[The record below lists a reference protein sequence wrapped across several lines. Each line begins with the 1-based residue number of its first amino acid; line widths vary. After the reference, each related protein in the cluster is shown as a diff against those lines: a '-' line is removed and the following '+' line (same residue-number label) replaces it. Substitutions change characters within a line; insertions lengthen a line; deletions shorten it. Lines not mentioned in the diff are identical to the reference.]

1 MIEDPKIPSHSDDR
15 DDITLSYSDNPM
27 PARPGLGVPASDVP
41 PNAVFAPGQILAGR
55 FHVIRF
61 VARGGMGEVYEAE
74 DLELNERVAVK
85 TARFE
90 ASAGAHE
97 IERFR
102 REIQLARRVTHP
114 NVCRTFD
121 VFRHTSGL
129 SDFGVTTETLLVS
142 MELLAGATLNNQIR
156 RKRMTTAEAMPI
168 VTQMC
173 AGLGAAHAVGVIH
186 RDFKSSNVMLVP
198 SSSSGQHGSSQAT
211 PPGSASL
218 RVVIT
223 DFGLAHAEEHHHG
236 YTLTRTGDIVGTP
249 AYMAPEQI
257 EGGLITPATDIYSL
271 GIVIYEMLS
280 GALPFVGDTPLATAI
295 KRLRAPAPSLLLSVP
310 DLDGNWAAVVER
322 CLAVEPL
329 QRFGNTEEILSAL
342 RGNTALPPAS
352 AVTNTVLST
361 SIPSGIVSS
370 IKTSSSIR
378 WILVLAVVT
387 ALAAGSAWFLIRQR
401 TEKNAAALSS
411 QAAATGA
418 RKSVAILGFSNMS
431 GRKDADPLGN
441 FLVDSL
447 WSQLDTGQL
456 RFVPPARVEEMKQ
469 NISSINNF
477 ARLSGEQVQAVHQ
490 FLGADILVTGSYNV
504 DGLDGPSSEQRVQL
518 NIHLLDGANGQHLVS
533 LTTPSVPRS
542 DLNDLVVHAGSLIR
556 SQFDIKLKP
565 YEEARLNASLSAN
578 TDAVTAF
585 SEAQQQLRTFNLGS
599 AIRLLEKSVEA
610 DPQFAQAH
618 AALAEAWD
626 SLGFESKAADE
637 AKKALDSS
645 RNLSTEARD
654 LIGARYAASNRD
666 WTQAIPKYAQLW
678 TQYRDEPEYGLLL
691 ANAQLRAGKP
701 KDALNTIAQVRSQ
714 NPPPGVS
721 AQLDLTQ
728 AQAHDTLGD
737 PQLALASAT
746 SAALT
751 AQSMKANLLLARA
764 RISQCIAYVG
774 MGEPTK
780 ATPLCAEAKKINL
793 AAGDQLGA
801 ARATNQIAKAYYNS
815 GNYTEAGTLFEEA
828 LGIAQS
834 IGDKYD
840 EAGALNNLGNIQ
852 SSRGDNSGAEK
863 SYEQSIAV
871 AQERGEKGDAAM
883 ARQNLATVLY
893 SAGQAARAEQM
904 FDAAT
909 KTARDIGDNNLQA
922 MIANNQ
928 CAYELSYGAVLKARK
943 ACEVSLQIRRTINN
957 RADIGKTLSSYA
969 VVLLQQDELDAATS
983 AVRESISNL
992 VAVGAKNDAAWAQI
1006 TSAQLALERGNFEE
1020 AKKTATDASDE
1031 LAREK
1036 DSGGEAEARITLT
1049 SALLGLKDF
1058 AAAREQADRVSVL
1071 AAQAGDKGVTFDAR
1085 IATARVDV
1093 QSGKTDDAI
1102 KSLTAIQKEARS
1114 AGLVQIGFDAKLAL
1128 GDAQLASGKKKD
1140 GTATLRA
1147 LEAEAKAHSF
1157 TLVARKAAARVPA

>member
-1 MIEDPKIPSHSDDR
+1 MIEDPKIPSSSDDR
-15 DDITLSYSDNPM
+15 DDITLSYSDNPL

-55 FHVIRF
+55 FHIIRF

-90 ASAGAHE
+90 ASAGPHE

-121 VFRHTSGL
+121 VFRHTSSL
-129 SDFGVTTETLLVS
+129 SEFGVTTETLLVS

-211 PPGSASL
+211 PPGSPPL

-295 KRLRAPAPSLLLSVP
+295 KRLRTPAPSLLLSIP
-310 DLDGNWAAVVER
+310 DLDENWAAVVER

-329 QRFGNTEEILSAL
+329 QRFADTEEILSAL
-342 RGNTALPPAS
+342 RGNTALRPPAS

-370 IKTSSSIR
+370 VKTSSPIR

-387 ALAAGSAWFLIRQR
+387 VLAAGSVWFLIRQR
-401 TEKNAAALSS
+401 TEKNAAALSL
-411 QAAATGA
+411 QATATGA
-418 RKSVAILGFSNMS
+418 RKSVAILGFSNLS

-477 ARLSGEQVQAVHQ
+477 ALLSPEQVRVVHQ

-504 DGLDGPSSEQRVQL
+504 DEPSSEQRVQW
-518 NIHLLDGANGQHLVS
+518 NIHLLSGTDGQSLGWLTPNG
-533 LTTPSVPRS
+533 PRS

-556 SQFDIKLKP
+556 SKFDIKLKP

-599 AIRLLEKSVEA
+599 AIQLLEKSVEA
-610 DPQFAQAH
+610 DPQFARAH

-728 AQAHDTLGD
+728 AQAHGTLGD

-746 SAALT
+746 SAAQT
-751 AQSMKANLLLARA
+751 AQSMQANLLLARA

-815 GNYTEAGTLFEEA
+815 GNYTEAGALFEEA

-871 AQERGEKGDAAM
+871 AQERGEKGDVAM

-928 CAYELSYGAVLKARK
+928 CAYELSYGAALKARK
-943 ACEVSLQIRRTINN
+943 ACEVSLQIRRAINN

-992 VAVGAKNDAAWAQI
+992 VSVGAKNDAAWAQI
-1006 TSAQLALERGNFEE
+1006 TSAQLALERDNFEE

-1031 LAREK
+1031 LAKEK
-1036 DSGGEAEARITLT
+1036 DAGGEAEARIALT
-1049 SALLGLKDF
+1049 SAFLGLKDF
-1058 AAAREQADRVSVL
+1058 AGAREQADRVSVL

-1085 IATARVDV
+1085 IVTARVDV
-1093 QSGKTDDAI
+1093 QSGRTDDAI

-1114 AGLVQIGFDAKLAL
+1114 AGLVQIGFDARLAL